1 MSWFVSWFLETCV
14 RVYQRNEV
22 LEQVHKI
29 YKNSLKRSWKQA
41 LRVFQMIS
49 KHFPSL
55 RVREANKSKHCIHSI
70 SRSIFEPK
78 PRAREQKVLEGSPN
92 DRSETLPDQRHE
104 HFQRMPDAQ
113 NKTTALSK
121 QISHSTSIVKQLQS
135 KKKKLEN
142 NNTSYKKFQ
151 RITCKNKKP
160 TWDRNN
166 INQHD
171 KNTRSN
177 KRRFQHQHT
186 DPKTRHNKMFN
197 TNKKADKVR
206 KREFVPEELSEK
218 C

>member
-29 YKNSLKRSWKQA
+29 NKKSLKRLGKQA
-41 LRVFQMIS
+41 FRVFQKVS
-49 KHFPSL
+49 KLFSSL
-55 RVREANKSKHCIHSI
+55 RVHKRKHCIHSI
-70 SRSIFEPK
+70 SRSILEPK
-78 PRAREQKVLEGSPN
+78 PRARVQKVLEGSPN

-142 NNTSYKKFQ
+142 NKTSHKKCQ
-151 RITCKNKKP
+151 RITFKNKKP

-171 KNTRSN
+171 KNARSN
-177 KRRFQHQHT
+177 KRRFQHQQT

-206 KREFVPEELSEK
+206 KKGFVPEELSEN